1 MMGTELVKYGPDGS
15 IKPKS
20 MKRPAFRRSR
30 AYAVLTCEERQIV
43 DAALKAKEE
52 WLEAGIN
59 FEQVTDELLVD
70 YYIYSMKACESKY
83 TYFLRLAKTKG
94 LSHYLQV

>member
-1 MMGTELVKYGPDGS
+1 MMGAELVKYGPGNS

-20 MKRPAFRRSR
+20 VKRPVFRRSR
-30 AYAVLTCEERQIV
+30 ASAALTCEERHII
-43 DAALKAKEE
+43 DAALRAKEE

-70 YYIYSMKACESKY
+70 YYTYRMKACESKY